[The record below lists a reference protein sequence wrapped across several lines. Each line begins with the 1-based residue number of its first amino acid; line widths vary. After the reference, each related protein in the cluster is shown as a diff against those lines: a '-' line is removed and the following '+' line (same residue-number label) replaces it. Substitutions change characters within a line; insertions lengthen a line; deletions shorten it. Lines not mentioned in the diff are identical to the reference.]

1 MQSARER
8 AIISNTSPKWE
19 GLPKTQTKM
28 TPGNDTRCRML
39 AALSPETPGFHRIR
53 WRQIVQASDGIEGD
67 IGETGGEVKFG
78 VLWGELPNWSFRKGF
93 SCISYEQ
100 QRGDSPLNKWLQF
113 FEKMV
118 WLAIVMMGIA
128 GYEAYSN
135 WNHAQT
141 WKNTEATVEAVRSVC
156 RFHKREIWQRHGRS
170 ADEYC
175 DDKTAIAERKRAGW
189 NQNRWSLVEIQVV
202 YSDEKNQKSYAKLL
216 PWESDI
222 GLLTVVKK

>member
-1 MQSARER
+1 M
-8 AIISNTSPKWE
+8 
-19 GLPKTQTKM
+19 
-28 TPGNDTRCRML
+28 ND
-39 AALSPETPGFHRIR
+39 P
-53 WRQIVQASDGIEGD
+53 
-67 IGETGGEVKFG
+67 IGHFG
-78 VLWGELPNWSFRKGF
+78 KDFSVLVINNSEAT
-93 SCISYEQ
+93 
-100 QRGDSPLNKWLQF
+100 PLNKWLQF

-118 WLAIVMMGIA
+118 WLAVVMMGIA

-175 DDKTAIAERKRAGW
+175 DDKTATAERKRAGW

-202 YSDEKNQKSYAKLL
+202 YLDEKNRKSYAKLL

-222 GLLTVVKK
+222 GLLTVGQKIAIQYSTRSSRDIDFAGAPAKNMKDGLVALYLAIVFGAAMVFGWMWARRRSANHSS